1 MLSYFRTHKMDAYR
15 LFLWMAAGN
24 ALFSAFVFSVMMVW
38 QVEVIGM
45 TPLQLVLA
53 GTALEVTIFLF
64 EVPTGVVADVYSRR
78 LSLIIG
84 YAIIGIGFLLSGLV
98 ATFEAALIGAA
109 LWGLGYTFTSGALQ
123 AWITDEVGVDRAG
136 QAFIRSA
143 QVGHVV
149 GIGGALIATALGSL
163 MLNLPMIMGG
173 LLYMALAVFLICV
186 MPEHGFKSAP
196 RQERNSWQQMG
207 KTLLDGGRAVRGN
220 TILLAIMGIG
230 LFVGLYSEGYD
241 RLNTAHLL
249 SFEMPVFGGLTL
261 PPIVWINLLGIAGG
275 LLATVAL
282 QVVLKRV
289 RADDDGASAR
299 ASLLISTL
307 LVGALVGFALAGNFV
322 MAILFQWMIGIT
334 RNLLEPIE
342 ANWINRQI
350 DSSVRA
356 TVLSMR
362 GQVDAIGQMA
372 GGPPVGL
379 VGERLGVRAA
389 LLTSTAILSPV
400 ILCYRLLLGHLRGMR
415 LTPDA
420 NDPASAM
427 PELY

>member
-1 MLSYFRTHKMDAYR
+1 MFSYFRTHKMDAYR

-38 QVEVIGM
+38 QVEVVGL
-45 TPLQLVLA
+45 TPLQLVLV

-84 YAIIGIGFLLSGLV
+84 YVIMGVGFLLSGLY
-98 ATFEAALIGAA
+98 ATFEATLLGSA

-123 AWITDEVGVDRAG
+123 AWFTDEVGVDQAG
-136 QAFIRSA
+136 RAFIRSA
-143 QVGHVV
+143 QLGHIV
-149 GIGGALIATALGSL
+149 GIVGALIATALGSL
-163 MLNLPMIMGG
+163 MLNLPMILGG
-173 LLYMALAVFLICV
+173 LLYIALAVFLAFV
-186 MPEHGFKSAP
+186 MPEHGFKPAP
-196 RQERNSWQQMG
+196 REERNSFQQMG
-207 KTLLDGGRAVRGN
+207 KTLLEGGRAVRGS

-249 SFEMPVFGGLTL
+249 SFELPILGGLQL
-261 PPIVWINLLGIAGG
+261 PSVVWINLLGIIGG
-275 LLATVAL
+275 LLATAAL
-282 QVVLKRV
+282 QVVMKRLQTDHD
-289 RADDDGASAR
+289 AALAR
-299 ASLLISTL
+299 ASFFISIVMVGG
-307 LVGALVGFALAGNFV
+307 LVAFALAGNFV
-322 MAILFQWMIGIT
+322 LAVLFQWVIGIT
-334 RNLLEPIE
+334 RNLIEPLE

-350 DSSVRA
+350 QSNVRA
-356 TVLSMR
+356 TVISMR

-389 LLTSTAILSPV
+389 LLTSAAILSPT
-400 ILCYRLLLGHLRGMR
+400 ILCYRLLIRHLRGR
-415 LTPDA
+415 AAAPKV
-420 NDPASAM
+420 
-427 PELY
+427 

>member
-1 MLSYFRTHKMDAYR
+1 MFSYFRTHKMDAYR

-38 QVEVIGM
+38 QVEVVGL
-45 TPLQLVLA
+45 TPLQLVLV

-84 YAIIGIGFLLSGLV
+84 YVIMGVGFLLSGLY
-98 ATFEAALIGAA
+98 ATFEATLLGSA

-123 AWITDEVGVDRAG
+123 AWITDEVGVDQAG
-136 QAFIRSA
+136 RAFIRSA
-143 QVGHVV
+143 QVGHIV
-149 GIGGALIATALGSL
+149 GIVGALIATVLGSF
-163 MLNLPMIMGG
+163 MLNLPMILGG
-173 LLYMALAVFLICV
+173 LLYIALAIFLAFV
-186 MPEHGFKSAP
+186 MPEHGFKPAP
-196 RQERNSWQQMG
+196 REERNSFQQMG
-207 KTLLDGGRAVRGN
+207 KTLLEGGQAVRGS

-249 SFEMPVFGGLTL
+249 SFELPLLGGLQL
-261 PPIVWINLLGIAGG
+261 PSIVWINLLGIIGG
-275 LLATVAL
+275 LLATAAL
-282 QVVLKRV
+282 QVVMKRLQTDHD
-289 RADDDGASAR
+289 AALAR
-299 ASLLISTL
+299 ASLFISVVMVGG
-307 LVGALVGFALAGNFV
+307 LVAFALAGNFV
-322 MAILFQWMIGIT
+322 LAVLFQWVIGIT
-334 RNLLEPIE
+334 RNLIEPLE

-350 DSSVRA
+350 QSNVRA
-356 TVLSMR
+356 TVISMR

-389 LLTSTAILSPV
+389 LLTSAAILSPT
-400 ILCYRLLLGHLRGMR
+400 ILCYRLLIRHLRGR
-415 LTPDA
+415 ADE
-420 NDPASAM
+420 S
-427 PELY
+427 

>member
-1 MLSYFRTHKMDAYR
+1 MFSYFRTHKMDAYR

-38 QVEVIGM
+38 QVEVVGL
-45 TPLQLVLA
+45 TPLQLVLV

-84 YAIIGIGFLLSGLV
+84 YVIMGVGFLLSGLY
-98 ATFEAALIGAA
+98 ATFEATLLGSA

-123 AWITDEVGVDRAG
+123 AWITDEVGVDQAG
-136 QAFIRSA
+136 RAFIRSA
-143 QVGHVV
+143 QVGHIV
-149 GIGGALIATALGSL
+149 GIVGALIATVLGSF
-163 MLNLPMIMGG
+163 MMNLPMILGG
-173 LLYMALAVFLICV
+173 LLYIALAIFLAFV
-186 MPEHGFKSAP
+186 MPEHGFKPAP
-196 RQERNSWQQMG
+196 REERNSFQQMG
-207 KTLLDGGRAVRGN
+207 KTLLEGGQAVRGS

-249 SFEMPVFGGLTL
+249 SFELPLLGGLQL
-261 PPIVWINLLGIAGG
+261 PSIVWINLLGIIGG
-275 LLATVAL
+275 LLATAAL
-282 QVVLKRV
+282 QVVMKRLQTDHD
-289 RADDDGASAR
+289 AALAR
-299 ASLLISTL
+299 ASLFISVVMVGG
-307 LVGALVGFALAGNFV
+307 LVAFALAGNFV
-322 MAILFQWMIGIT
+322 LAVLFQWVIGIT
-334 RNLLEPIE
+334 RNLIEPLE

-350 DSSVRA
+350 QSNVRA
-356 TVLSMR
+356 TVISMR

-389 LLTSTAILSPV
+389 LLTSAAILSPT
-400 ILCYRLLLGHLRGMR
+400 ILCYRLLIRHLQGRA
-415 LTPDA
+415 DE
-420 NDPASAM
+420 S
-427 PELY
+427 

>member
-1 MLSYFRTHKMDAYR
+1 LLKRVNITMFSYFRTHKMDAYR

-38 QVEVIGM
+38 QVEVVGL
-45 TPLQLVLA
+45 TPLQLVLV

-84 YAIIGIGFLLSGLV
+84 YVIMGVGFLLSGLY
-98 ATFEAALIGAA
+98 ATFEATLLGSA

-123 AWITDEVGVDRAG
+123 AWITDEVGVDQAG
-136 QAFIRSA
+136 RAFIRSA
-143 QVGHVV
+143 QVGHIV
-149 GIGGALIATALGSL
+149 GIVGALIATVLGSL
-163 MLNLPMIMGG
+163 MLNLPMILGG
-173 LLYMALAVFLICV
+173 LLYIALAIFLACV
-186 MPEHGFKSAP
+186 MPEHGFKPAP
-196 RQERNSWQQMG
+196 REERNSFQQMG
-207 KTLLDGGRAVRGN
+207 KTLLEGGRAVRGS

-249 SFEMPVFGGLTL
+249 SFELPILGGLQL
-261 PPIVWINLLGIAGG
+261 PSVVWINLLGIIGG
-275 LLATVAL
+275 LLATAAL
-282 QVVLKRV
+282 QVVMNRLQTDQD
-289 RADDDGASAR
+289 AALAR
-299 ASLLISTL
+299 ASFFISMVMVGG
-307 LVGALVGFALAGNFV
+307 LVAFALAGNFV
-322 MAILFQWMIGIT
+322 LAVLFQWVIGIT
-334 RNLLEPIE
+334 RNLIEPLE

-350 DSSVRA
+350 QSNVRA
-356 TVLSMR
+356 TVISMR

-389 LLTSTAILSPV
+389 LLTSAAILSPT
-400 ILCYRLLLGHLRGMR
+400 ILCYRLLIRHLRGR
-415 LTPDA
+415 ADA
-420 NDPASAM
+420 PKV
-427 PELY
+427 

>member
-1 MLSYFRTHKMDAYR
+1 MFSYFRTHKMDAYR

-24 ALFSAFVFSVMMVW
+24 ALFSAFVFSVMMIW
-38 QVEVIGM
+38 QVQVVGL
-45 TPLQLVLA
+45 TPLQLVLV

-84 YAIIGIGFLLSGLV
+84 YVIIGIGFLLSGLY
-98 ATFEAALIGAA
+98 ASFEATLLGSA

-123 AWITDEVGVDRAG
+123 AWITDEVGVDQAG
-136 QAFIRSA
+136 KAFVRSA
-143 QVGHVV
+143 QIGNVV
-149 GIGGALIATALGSL
+149 GIIGALIATALGSL
-163 MLNLPMIMGG
+163 MLNLPMILGG

-186 MPEHGFKSAP
+186 MPEYGFKPAP
-196 RQERNSWQQMG
+196 REERNSFQQMG

-220 TILLAIMGIG
+220 TVLLAIMGIG

-249 SFEMPVFGGLTL
+249 SFELPVLGGLEL
-261 PPIVWINLLGIAGG
+261 PSVVWLNLLGIAGG

-289 RADDDGASAR
+289 KADDNGASAR

-307 LVGALVGFALAGNFV
+307 LVGGLIGFALAGNFV
-322 MAILFQWMIGIT
+322 MAVLFQWMIGIT

-356 TVLSMR
+356 TVISMR

-372 GGPPVGL
+372 GGPPVGF

-389 LLTSTAILSPV
+389 LLTSAAILSPV
-400 ILCYRLLLGHLRGMR
+400 ILCYRLLLGHLRGR
-415 LTPDA
+415 A
-420 NDPASAM
+420 
-427 PELY
+427 PEPTAEAVTEPMVEG

>member
-1 MLSYFRTHKMDAYR
+1 MFSYFRTHKMDAYR

-38 QVEVIGM
+38 QVEVVGL
-45 TPLQLVLA
+45 TPLQLVLV

-84 YAIIGIGFLLSGLV
+84 YVIMGVGFLLSGLY
-98 ATFEAALIGAA
+98 ATFEATLLGSA

-123 AWITDEVGVDRAG
+123 AWFTDEVGVDQAG
-136 QAFIRSA
+136 RAFIRSA
-143 QVGHVV
+143 QLGHIV
-149 GIGGALIATALGSL
+149 GIVGALIATALGSL
-163 MLNLPMIMGG
+163 MLNLPMILGG
-173 LLYMALAVFLICV
+173 LLYIALAIFLAFV
-186 MPEHGFKSAP
+186 MPEHGFKPAP
-196 RQERNSWQQMG
+196 REERNSFQQMG
-207 KTLLDGGRAVRGN
+207 KTLLEGRRAVRGS

-249 SFEMPVFGGLTL
+249 SFELPILGGLQL
-261 PPIVWINLLGIAGG
+261 PSVVWINLLGIIGG
-275 LLATVAL
+275 LLATAAL
-282 QVVLKRV
+282 QVVMNRLQTDHD
-289 RADDDGASAR
+289 AALAR
-299 ASLLISTL
+299 ASFFISVVMVGG
-307 LVGALVGFALAGNFV
+307 LVAFALAGNFV
-322 MAILFQWMIGIT
+322 LAVLFQWVIGIT
-334 RNLLEPIE
+334 RNLIEPLE

-350 DSSVRA
+350 QSNVRA
-356 TVLSMR
+356 TVISMR

-389 LLTSTAILSPV
+389 LLTSAAILSPT
-400 ILCYRLLLGHLRGMR
+400 ILCYRLLIRHLRSR
-415 LTPDA
+415 ADA
-420 NDPASAM
+420 PKV
-427 PELY
+427 

>member
-1 MLSYFRTHKMDAYR
+1 MFSYFRTHKMDAYR

-38 QVEVIGM
+38 QVEVVGL
-45 TPLQLVLA
+45 TPLQLVLV

-84 YAIIGIGFLLSGLV
+84 YVIIGVGFLLSGLY
-98 ATFEAALIGAA
+98 ATFEATLLGSA

-123 AWITDEVGVDRAG
+123 AWFTDEVGVDQAG
-136 QAFIRSA
+136 RAFIRSA
-143 QVGHVV
+143 QLGHIV
-149 GIGGALIATALGSL
+149 GIVGALIATALGSL
-163 MLNLPMIMGG
+163 MLNLPMILGG
-173 LLYMALAVFLICV
+173 LLYIALAIFLAFV
-186 MPEHGFKSAP
+186 MPEHGFKPAP
-196 RQERNSWQQMG
+196 REERNSFQQMG
-207 KTLLDGGRAVRGN
+207 KTLLEGGRAVRGS

-249 SFEMPVFGGLTL
+249 SFELPILGGLQL
-261 PPIVWINLLGIAGG
+261 PSVVWINLLGIIGG
-275 LLATVAL
+275 LLATAAL
-282 QVVLKRV
+282 QVVMKRLQTDHD
-289 RADDDGASAR
+289 AALAR
-299 ASLLISTL
+299 ASFFISVVMVGG
-307 LVGALVGFALAGNFV
+307 LVAFALAGNFV
-322 MAILFQWMIGIT
+322 LAVLFQWVIGIT
-334 RNLLEPIE
+334 RNLIEPLE

-350 DSSVRA
+350 QSNVRA
-356 TVLSMR
+356 TVISMR

-389 LLTSTAILSPV
+389 LLTSAAILSPT
-400 ILCYRLLLGHLRGMR
+400 ILCYRLLIRHLRSR
-415 LTPDA
+415 TDA
-420 NDPASAM
+420 S
-427 PELY
+427 